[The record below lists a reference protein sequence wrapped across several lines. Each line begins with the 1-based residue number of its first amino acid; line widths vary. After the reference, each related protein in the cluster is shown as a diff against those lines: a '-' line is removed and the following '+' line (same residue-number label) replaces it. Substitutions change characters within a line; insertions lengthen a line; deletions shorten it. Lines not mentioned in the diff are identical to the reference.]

1 MLSDST
7 GSSDIPSVKPAPP
20 LFRVFRSCVYTI
32 CIYTCLSLFGPR
44 LDGNRVKSVG
54 DFADGSLGVKR
65 LVSKRGCRWS
75 SNGQTVPYKP
85 YKPRNRTTVYALTLP
100 ALWHGSL
107 GQPAPPQFSI
117 VKTLRC
123 LSKRWSVEDWKWR
136 AGGGREEGEG
146 LACFE
151 VEDRESSLIIR
162 QRRKL
167 RRRKGINLYRR

>member
-7 GSSDIPSVKPAPP
+7 GSSDIPSVKPTPP
-20 LFRVFRSCVYTI
+20 LLFRVFRSCVYTI
-32 CIYTCLSLFGPR
+32 YIYTCLSLFGPR

-54 DFADGSLGVKR
+54 DFADGSLGIKR

-107 GQPAPPQFSI
+107 GQPAPPNFPSW
-117 VKTLRC
+117 
-123 LSKRWSVEDWKWR
+123 KRYDAYRSVDRSRIESE
-136 AGGGREEGEG
+136 GREEEG